1 MIGYA
6 LLGPTSVR
14 FVGLFLT
21 HLEVLQRTV
30 EQVWQVS
37 QGLLGPQL
45 QIRQTLYEDLDGNPC
60 LQ

>member
-1 MIGYA
+1 MIGCA

>member
-1 MIGYA
+1 MIGCA

-14 FVGLFLT
+14 FAGLFPT

-37 QGLLGPQL
+37 QGLLGHQL
-45 QIRQTLYEDLDGNPC
+45 QIWQTLYEDLDGNPC